1 VSLVPEPSS
10 ALVPRVRWGIPD
22 AVVAWLVGVVVSVIA
37 AVPFVNSAGEIPERE
52 KVVATLV
59 LLVVQDLGVVGWLL
73 AVSHRKGIGTL
84 RADFGLW
91 WRPVDLAW
99 VPAGVVVFGAASLL
113 VLPISDLAGLD
124 ESSQD
129 VVRTFERSSAVW
141 EQVVFVLAVAVL
153 TPVVEELLF
162 RGILL
167 RSLLRRTSPF
177 WAVSGSALVFALVH
191 FIGDPGT
198 GYYTPAFLLLGL
210 VSGWA
215 AVDSRRLG
223 PSIGL
228 HAGFN
233 LLSAILIIS

>member
-1 VSLVPEPSS
+1 M
-10 ALVPRVRWGIPD
+10 PD
-22 AVVAWLVGVVVSVIA
+22 AVVAWLVGIVVSVIA
-37 AVPFVNSAGEIPERE
+37 AIPFVNSAGEIPERD

-59 LLVVQDLGVVGWLL
+59 LLMAQDIGVVAWLLGV
-73 AVSHRKGIGTL
+73 SRRKGLGTL

-91 WRPVDLAW
+91 WKAIDLAW
-99 VPAGVVVFGAASLL
+99 VPAGIVVFGAASLL

-129 VVRTFERSSAVW
+129 VVQTFERSSAAW
-141 EQVVFVLAVAVL
+141 EQVAFVLAVAVI

-167 RSLLRRTSPF
+167 RSLLRRTTPL
-177 WAVSGSALVFALVH
+177 WAVLGSAMAFSLVH
-191 FIGDPGT
+191 FLGDPGT
-198 GYYTPAFLLLGL
+198 GYYVPAFLLLGL

-215 AVDSRRLG
+215 AVGSRRLG